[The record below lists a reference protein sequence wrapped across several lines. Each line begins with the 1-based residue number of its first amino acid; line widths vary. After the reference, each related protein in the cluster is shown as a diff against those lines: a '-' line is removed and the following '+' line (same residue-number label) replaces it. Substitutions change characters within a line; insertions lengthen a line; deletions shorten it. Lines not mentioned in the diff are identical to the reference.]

1 LEENGFSRTRE
12 ALQAFGQDVKD
23 QYGYE
28 GFLDWSI
35 EHSPYINWNG
45 PLVVDG
51 LRHPVIYEKIM
62 ERFPGAILVYCDC
75 DKETQIRR
83 TITRDEITLEE
94 AEKIISHQTEKYVS
108 DLEAYAHI
116 VYRPESSIEDVIQE
130 LDRLMSGTAA
140 NYAGPI

>member
-1 LEENGFSRTRE
+1 MPRTRE
-12 ALQAFGQDVKD
+12 SLQAFGQNVKD

-35 EHSPYINWNG
+35 EHSPYVNWDG

-51 LRHPVIYEKIM
+51 LRHPIIYEKII
-62 ERFPGAILVYCDC
+62 EKFPEVILVYCDC
-75 DKETQIRR
+75 DRETQIGR
-83 TITRDEITLEE
+83 IVVRDKITLEE

-108 DLEAYAHI
+108 DLESYAHI
-116 VYRPESSIEDVIQE
+116 VYRIESGIEDIIQK
-130 LDRLMSGTAA
+130 LDRLMPGITA